1 MGAVLRRWT
10 TLLFIPFALISCEAY
25 SPTSPAV
32 SETPLELLGDPIR
45 GSIAFENNCSS
56 CHASRDGFDLALFSF
71 TDTTIIRRALGHV
84 DMSTSLDIVAH
95 IQRLQVRIPHQLGI
109 GRPTETRGVES
120 SPFQPGGR
128 RLGTDYAFAINTFGA
143 DQWPADLTSE
153 DLRRIDMWRTEVA
166 VKFPVWS
173 IEENNLDWMPDV
185 PVPEYLLSY
194 RNGRARNALDKFYR
208 GRSVVLLR
216 DAVDALSDGDKDR
229 NNPNAPCIMDPISQ
243 LRAEECFEARRWAAS
258 LGAQF
263 MLRYGL
269 DAPVHHDVHDVW
281 WDVGNVARRT
291 VTSSAV
297 RGDIDNGLDNW
308 VSWMWMGWAFE
319 PNAHASVYLSLG
331 LKRKEMLRH
340 ATFHILKSQVER
352 GRNSS
357 TPYRDLRNVPRF
369 SPDTWLMNAMEFG
382 YNHLLERLEDGE
394 RPTGDGLARAIS
406 ETERAYRDAANR
418 LTANQAKVLVV
429 LRDQVLEYLYLR

>member
-1 MGAVLRRWT
+1 
-10 TLLFIPFALISCEAY
+10 
-25 SPTSPAV
+25 
-32 SETPLELLGDPIR
+32 
-45 GSIAFENNCSS
+45 
-56 CHASRDGFDLALFSF
+56 
-71 TDTTIIRRALGHV
+71 
-84 DMSTSLDIVAH
+84 
-95 IQRLQVRIPHQLGI
+95 
-109 GRPTETRGVES
+109 
-120 SPFQPGGR
+120 
-128 RLGTDYAFAINTFGA
+128 
-143 DQWPADLTSE
+143 
-153 DLRRIDMWRTEVA
+153 
-166 VKFPVWS
+166 
-173 IEENNLDWMPDV
+173 
-185 PVPEYLLSY
+185 
-194 RNGRARNALDKFYR
+194 
-208 GRSVVLLR
+208 
-216 DAVDALSDGDKDR
+216 
-229 NNPNAPCIMDPISQ
+229 
-243 LRAEECFEARRWAAS
+243 
-258 LGAQF
+258 

>member
-1 MGAVLRRWT
+1 MDANIRRCV
-10 TLLFIPFALISCEAY
+10 TLLFIPFALIACED
-25 SPTSPAV
+25 SPTSAGV
-32 SETPLELLGDPIR
+32 ELLGDPIL
-45 GSIAFENNCSS
+45 GLIAFENECAS
-56 CHASRDGFDLALFSF
+56 CHATRDGFDLALFSF

-95 IQRLQVRIPHQLGI
+95 IQSLPVRQ
-109 GRPTETRGVES
+109 TRGEES

-128 RLGTDYAFAINTFGA
+128 RLGSDYQFAINTFGA

-153 DLRRIDMWRTEVA
+153 DLRRIDMRRTEVA

-173 IEENNLDWMPDV
+173 IEENNLDWMPDE
-185 PVPEYLLSY
+185 PVPDHLLDY
-194 RNGRARNALDKFYR
+194 RDGRARSALDKLYR
-208 GRSVVLLR
+208 EGSILALMG
-216 DAVDALSDGDKDR
+216 AVDALSDGDKDR
-229 NNPNAPCIMDPISQ
+229 DNPDAPCIMNPISQ
-243 LRAEECFEARRWAAS
+243 LRARECFEARRWASS
-258 LGAQF
+258 LGAQY

-297 RGDIDNGLDNW
+297 RDEIDNGVDNW
-308 VSWMWMGWAFE
+308 VSWMWIGWAFE

-331 LKRKEMLRH
+331 LQRKGMLRH

-357 TPYRDLRNVPRF
+357 RPYRDLRNVPRF
-369 SPDTWLMNAMEFG
+369 SPDAWLMNAMEFG
-382 YNHLLERLEDGE
+382 YRHLLERLEDGDL
-394 RPTGDGLARAIS
+394 PTGSAGGLTLAIS
-406 ETERAYRDAANR
+406 ETERAYVDAANR
-418 LTANQAKVLVV
+418 LTADQAAVLAA
-429 LRDQVLEYLYLR
+429 LRGQVLEYLRSAG

>member
-1 MGAVLRRWT
+1 MKKP
-10 TLLFIPFALISCEAY
+10 LLFALALI
-25 SPTSPAV
+25 AV
-32 SETPLELLGDPIR
+32 GCDTPLDPGLIETAEELIDMTQPPNAELGKVTFQEEC
-45 GSIAFENNCSS
+45 AS
-56 CHASRDGFDLALFSF
+56 CHAAGDGFDLAAFSF
-71 TDTTIIRRALGHV
+71 PDTTIIRRALGHV

-95 IQRLQVRIPHQLGI
+95 IRRIWVP
-109 GRPTETRGVES
+109 ETRGVES
-120 SPFQPGGR
+120 SPFQPGGL
-128 RLGTDYAFAINTFGA
+128 RLGTDYEFAINTFGA

-185 PVPEYLLSY
+185 PVPEHLLSY

-216 DAVDALSDGDKDR
+216 RAVDALSDGDKDR

-243 LRAEECFEARRWAAS
+243 LRAKECFEARRWAAS

-263 MLRYGL
+263 MLRYRR
-269 DAPVHHDVHDVW
+269 DAPLHHDVHDVW

>member
-1 MGAVLRRWT
+1 MDTVLRRWT

-71 TDTTIIRRALGHV
+71 TDTTIIRRSLGHV

-153 DLRRIDMWRTEVA
+153 DLRRIDMRRTEVA

-173 IEENNLDWMPDV
+173 IEENNLDWMPDE
-185 PVPEYLLSY
+185 PVPDHLLDY
-194 RNGRARNALDKFYR
+194 RNGRARNALDKLYR
-208 GRSVVLLR
+208 ERSVVALMG
-216 DAVDALSDGDKDR
+216 AVDALSDGDKDR
-229 NNPNAPCIMDPISQ
+229 NNPDAPCIMDPISQ
-243 LRAEECFEARRWAAS
+243 LRARECFEARRWAAS
-258 LGAQF
+258 LGAQY

-297 RGDIDNGLDNW
+297 RGDIDNGVDNW

-319 PNAHASVYLSLG
+319 PNAHSSIYLSLG
-331 LKRKEMLRH
+331 LQRKEMPRH

-352 GRNSS
+352 RRNSS
-357 TPYRDLRNVPRF
+357 APYRDLRNVPRF
-369 SPDTWLMNAMEFG
+369 SPDTWLMHAMEFG
-382 YNHLLERLEDGE
+382 YDHLLERLEDGE
-394 RPTGDGLARAIS
+394 RPTGDGLSLAIY
-406 ETERAYRDAANR
+406 ETERAYRDAAKR
-418 LTANQAKVLVV
+418 LTVDHREVLAV
-429 LRDQVLEYLYLR
+429 LRDQVLDHLR